1 MNVSSRT
8 IRLKPASGSDNGKES
23 PKQEPE
29 PGYVG
34 FANLPNQV
42 HRKSVKRGFE
52 FTLMVVGE
60 SGLGKSTLV
69 DSLFLTDLYDETEIP
84 KAVDRIHQTVEIET
98 NTVEIEEKGIRLR
111 LTVVDTPGFADA
123 VDNTDCWQVITN
135 YVDEQYEAYLQDE
148 SGLNRRHIVD
158 NRVHCCLYFVC
169 PHGHGLKPIDIAF
182 MKILHT
188 KVNIVPVIAKADCL
202 TKFEMQRLK
211 RKVLDEIQD
220 NGIKIYTFPDCDSE
234 DDEEFVQ
241 INQELKAS
249 IPFAVIGS
257 NSVAEIRGK
266 QVRVRQYPW
275 GVAEVEN
282 PDHCDFIKLRNML
295 IRTHMQDLKDV
306 TQEVH
311 YENYRAERLSRTE
324 QGPPSPRKSIE
335 NMKRKST
342 AHDPSEVD
350 GSQLSEKD
358 RMLKEK
364 EAELRRMQEML
375 AQMQKEMAKQKAAG
389 AE

>member
-1 MNVSSRT
+1 MSISSRPSRGSKSGNVSEA
-8 IRLKPASGSDNGKES
+8 LK
-23 PKQEPE
+23 EPE

-42 HRKSVKRGFE
+42 HRKSVKKGFE

-69 DSLFLTDLYDETEIP
+69 DSLFLTDLYDDTAIP

-123 VDNTDCWQVITN
+123 VDNTGCWQAVTS
-135 YVDEQYEAYLQDE
+135 YVDQQYEAYLQDE

-158 NRVHCCLYFVC
+158 NRVHCCLYFIC

-182 MKILHT
+182 MKMLHT

-211 RKVLDEIQD
+211 RKVLEEIDD
-220 NGIKIYTFPDCDSE
+220 NGIKTYTFPDCDSE

-241 INQELKAS
+241 INQELKGS

-257 NSVAEIRGK
+257 NMITDVRGK

-275 GVAEVEN
+275 GMAEVEN
-282 PDHCDFIKLRNML
+282 PEHCDFIKLRNML

-311 YENYRAERLSRTE
+311 YENYRAERLSR
-324 QGPPSPRKSIE
+324 QGQAPPSPRKTIE
-335 NMKRKST
+335 AMKRKS
-342 AHDPSEVD
+342 
-350 GSQLSEKD
+350 GSYEMEQVGAGEISEKD
-358 RMLKEK
+358 RILKEK
-364 EAELRRMQEML
+364 EAELQRMQEML
-375 AQMQKEMAKQKAAG
+375 AQMQKEMAKQKAV
-389 AE
+389 EQEQKF

>member
-8 IRLKPASGSDNGKES
+8 IRLKPSSGSDNGKES

-42 HRKSVKRGFE
+42 HRKSVKR
-52 FTLMVVGE
+52 
-60 SGLGKSTLV
+60 
-69 DSLFLTDLYDETEIP
+69 
-84 KAVDRIHQTVEIET
+84 DRIHQTVEIET

-123 VDNTDCWQVITN
+123 VITN

-211 RKVLDEIQD
+211 RK
-220 NGIKIYTFPDCDSE
+220 
-234 DDEEFVQ
+234 
-241 INQELKAS
+241 AS

-282 PDHCDFIKLRNML
+282 PDHCDFIMLRN
-295 IRTHMQDLKDV
+295 ITHMQDLKDV

-324 QGPPSPRKSIE
+324 QGAPSPRRSIE

-342 AHDPSEVD
+342 AHDPS
-350 GSQLSEKD
+350 K
-358 RMLKEK
+358 
-364 EAELRRMQEML
+364 LRRMQEML

>member
-1 MNVSSRT
+1 MSISSRVA
-8 IRLKPASGSDNGKES
+8 RLKSGSVSESAKES
-23 PKQEPE
+23 PKPEPE
-29 PGYVG
+29 SGYVG

-69 DSLFLTDLYDETEIP
+69 DSLFLTDLYDDTAIP
-84 KAVDRIHQTVEIET
+84 KAVERIHQTVEIET

-123 VDNTDCWQVITN
+123 VDNTDCWQAITN
-135 YVDEQYEAYLQDE
+135 YVDQQYEAYLQDE

-182 MKILHT
+182 MKVLHT

-211 RKVLDEIQD
+211 RKVLEEISD

-234 DDEEFVQ
+234 DDEDFVQ

-257 NSVAEIRGK
+257 NSVTDVRGK
-266 QVRVRQYPW
+266 QVRVRLYPW
-275 GVAEVEN
+275 GMAEVEN
-282 PDHCDFIKLRNML
+282 PEHCDFIKLRNML

-311 YENYRAERLSRTE
+311 YENYRAERLSRTG
-324 QGPPSPRKSIE
+324 QAPPSPRRSIE
-335 NMKRKST
+335 NMKRKSASYET
-342 AHDPSEVD
+342 EGVD
-350 GSQLSEKD
+350 TSQLSEKD

-375 AQMQKEMAKQKAAG
+375 ARMQKEMAKQKAAG
-389 AE
+389 VE